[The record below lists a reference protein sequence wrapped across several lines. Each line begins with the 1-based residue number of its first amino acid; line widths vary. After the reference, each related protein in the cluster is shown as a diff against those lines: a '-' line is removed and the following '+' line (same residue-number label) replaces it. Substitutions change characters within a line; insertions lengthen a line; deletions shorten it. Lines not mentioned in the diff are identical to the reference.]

1 VHAWRLEHVTT
12 EPRVLVV
19 ADEPEGQHV
28 ARRSCRPA
36 TWAPWRRDTDARGQA
51 AAWVGWAILATY
63 WGLAGASFL
72 LRAINDPTADI
83 AGAVL
88 SRFGWGAYPTVG
100 AVIVARRPRNPVG
113 WLCCAVGL
121 LLGPAFLGQDYAWYT
136 LVHKPGSLPGGQ
148 AMAWLGQWPWRVV
161 LGLLSFLLLLFPSGQ
176 LVSARWRPVAW
187 AAAAG
192 TVLLG
197 LWAALAPRP
206 LEGAGLER
214 LTNPLG
220 IHGAETIFR
229 VLQAAAAVLLVATV
243 LAAASMVVRFRRAR
257 GEERQQLK
265 WFTYTAV
272 LSVLVW
278 LVFIVT
284 GAADRLPAALGIT
297 IALIWLVAVP
307 AAIGVAMLRYRLYD
321 IDRLINRTLVYGLL
335 TALLGGAYAGLVLAL
350 GQVFGRS
357 SSLAVAIATLTIAA
371 AFQPARRRV
380 QQVVDRR
387 FNRRRYDAATTIA
400 GFSAR
405 LRQQLDLEALTV
417 ELLAVVDQT
426 MEPTTVSLWLRP
438 SPDRLVEP
446 LNPPTS
452 GSTASEPVRG
462 GL

>member
-1 VHAWRLEHVTT
+1 
-12 EPRVLVV
+12 V
-19 ADEPEGQHV
+19 AL
-28 ARRSCRPA
+28 RSGKPV
-36 TWAPWRRDTDARGQA
+36 TWASWVRDADARDRVA
-51 AAWVGWAILATY
+51 VWVGWATLATY
-63 WGLAGASFL
+63 WGLATASFL
-72 LRAINDPTADI
+72 LRTISDPTADV
-83 AGAVL
+83 ADAVL
-88 SRFGWGAYPTVG
+88 ARLGWGAYPTVG

-121 LLGPAFLGQDYAWYT
+121 LLGPAFFAQDYAWYA
-136 LVHKPGSLPGGQ
+136 LVHQPGSLPGGL

-161 LGLLSFLLLLFPSGQ
+161 LGLLSFLLLLFPSGH

-192 TVLLG
+192 TVLLA
-197 LWAALAPRP
+197 LWAAFAPRP

-220 IHGAETIFR
+220 IHGWETIFK

-265 WFTYTAV
+265 WLTYAAV

-284 GAADRLPAALGIT
+284 GLVDRLPVALGGV

-307 AAIGVAMLRYRLYD
+307 AAIGVAMLHYRLYD
-321 IDRLINRTLVYGLL
+321 IDRLINRTVVYGLL
-335 TALLGGAYAGLVLAL
+335 TALLAGAYAGLVLML

-357 SSLAVAIATLTIAA
+357 SSLAVAVATLTVAA
-371 AFQPARRRV
+371 AFQPARRRI
-380 QQVVDRR
+380 QQAVDRR
-387 FNRRRYDAATTIA
+387 FNRRRYDAAKTIA
-400 GFSAR
+400 AFSAR
-405 LRQQLDLEALTV
+405 LRQQLNLETLTA

-426 MEPTTVSLWLRP
+426 MEPTTATLWLRP
-438 SPDRLVEP
+438 SPDRSVEP
-446 LNPPTS
+446 STLPTA
-452 GSTASEPVRG
+452 GSTTPEPVRE